1 MGMTEPV
8 VGSSLVGKWKGQRVW
23 WLILFRLSSSL
34 PMQVIFGEEELS
46 QGIVAIKNL
55 ELKTQENVKEEELVE
70 ELRRR
75 LSAQ

>member
-1 MGMTEPV
+1 
-8 VGSSLVGKWKGQRVW
+8 
-23 WLILFRLSSSL
+23 
-34 PMQVIFGEEELS
+34 MQVIFGEEELS

-70 ELRRR
+70 ELKRR